1 MWLILFSL
9 ALSPLSNLTNSIDL
23 FLLFPMLS
31 IDKCKQF
38 AIEASLPSR
47 AKFEPHRQNQRI
59 YSWGQ
64 PSLKS
69 KFLTQGKY
77 SNLLSIKNLSTC
89 YYFLY
94 IALSLSLSLSPL
106 QSVSLHLAVHT
117 IIGIFY
123 LSVCNILQGLAEHF
137 HSDAC
142 SVAYVCFPL
151 AHVFCVNL

>member
-77 SNLLSIKNLSTC
+77 SNSLSIKNLSTC

-94 IALSLSLSLSPL
+94 IALSLSLSLSLHFNRSPSIL
-106 QSVSLHLAVHT
+106 QFT
-117 IIGIFY
+117 P
-123 LSVCNILQGLAEHF
+123 LSVFFIR
-137 HSDAC
+137 
-142 SVAYVCFPL
+142 AY
-151 AHVFCVNL
+151 AIFCKD

>member
-9 ALSPLSNLTNSIDL
+9 APSPLSNLTNSIDL

-38 AIEASLPSR
+38 AIEASLPSI

-59 YSWGQ
+59 CSWGQ

-69 KFLTQGKY
+69 KFLTRGKY

-94 IALSLSLSLSPL
+94 IALSLSLSLST
-106 QSVSLHLAVHT
+106 S
-117 IIGIFY
+117 IGLPPSCSSHHYRYF
-123 LSVCNILQGLAEHF
+123 LSKRMQYFARTSWALSFWCLL
-137 HSDAC
+137 C
-142 SVAYVCFPL
+142 CLLLLP
-151 AHVFCVNL
+151 FC

>member
-9 ALSPLSNLTNSIDL
+9 APSPLSNLTNLANL

-38 AIEASLPSR
+38 AIEASLPSK
-47 AKFEPHRQNQRI
+47 AKFEPYCQNQRI
-59 YSWGQ
+59 CSWGQ

-69 KFLTQGKY
+69 KFQTQN
-77 SNLLSIKNLSTC
+77 SLSIENLSTC

-94 IALSLSLSLSPL
+94 IGLSLSLSLSLSLL
-106 QSVSLHLAVHT
+106 QSVSLHLSVHT
-117 IIGIFY
+117 IINIFY
-123 LSVCNILQGLAEHF
+123 PSVCNILQGLAEHF

>member
-9 ALSPLSNLTNSIDL
+9 APSPLSNLTNSIDL

-77 SNLLSIKNLSTC
+77 SNSLSIKNLI
-89 YYFLY
+89 FY
-94 IALSLSLSLSPL
+94 ILPSLSLSPL

-123 LSVCNILQGLAEHF
+123 PSVCNILQGLAEHF

-142 SVAYVCFPL
+142 SVAYFCFPF
-151 AHVFCVNL
+151 ANVFCANL

>member
-59 YSWGQ
+59 CSWGQ

-69 KFLTQGKY
+69 KFLTRGKY
-77 SNLLSIKNLSTC
+77 SNSLSIKNLSTC

-123 LSVCNILQGLAEHF
+123 PSVCNILQGLAEHF

-142 SVAYVCFPL
+142 SVAYFCFPF
-151 AHVFCVNL
+151 ANVFCANL